1 MNKYHNYYLSLK
13 WTGNSGEG
21 TKNYTGYE
29 RSHTIFVENK
39 PEIFASSDAK
49 FRGDN
54 TKHNPEELLIA
65 SISSCHMLWYLHLC
79 SEAGVV
85 VLDYSDNATGTMEE
99 TKTGGGHFTEVI
111 LNPVVIV
118 EDESMINKA
127 TQLHKKANELCY
139 VANSLNFKV
148 LHKPITKINGM
159 K

>member
-1 MNKYHNYYLSLK
+1 
-13 WTGNSGEG
+13 
-21 TKNYTGYE
+21 
-29 RSHTIFVENK
+29 
-39 PEIFASSDAK
+39 
-49 FRGDN
+49 
-54 TKHNPEELLIA
+54 
-65 SISSCHMLWYLHLC
+65 MLWYLHLC